1 MLVTDTNIPDVK
13 LLTPKKFGD
22 ERGFF
27 WKVITKKLSKTC
39 SA

>member
-1 MLVTDTNIPDVK
+1 MLVTETNIPDVK

-27 WKVITKKLSKTC
+27 SGKL
-39 SA
+39 